1 MQEAYEYAEYGD
13 VDLLRLISQGDKAA
27 FDILYRRHWEF
38 LYLSAFRVLKDRET
52 CMDVLQEVFIWLWEH
67 REDCRIVRVRPYLHA
82 AVKYKITNYIH
93 KMRPAAFSEISELQQ
108 NLAVD
113 HSDIEFQELKQVI
126 DRFAGEL
133 PGRCREIF
141 HLSRYQYLSNREIA
155 AKLGISEKTVENQIT
170 IALRRLRTTLKH
182 MPFWLF
188 FFV

>member
-82 AVKYKITNYIH
+82 AVKYKITNYIWT
-93 KMRPAAFSEISELQQ
+93 PTASELARLKLKNLVFLGRHEQQ
-108 NLAVD
+108 
-113 HSDIEFQELKQVI
+113 
-126 DRFAGEL
+126 
-133 PGRCREIF
+133 
-141 HLSRYQYLSNREIA
+141 HLSTASH
-155 AKLGISEKTVENQIT
+155 K
-170 IALRRLRTTLKH
+170 ALKKVGLL
-182 MPFWLF
+182 
-188 FFV
+188 